1 MDALPIVVA
10 SVALASIW
18 LAVLLRRLRLFR
30 EARTRKRLEAEIHS
44 LADDLGTDPEGLS
57 LADVIDMLE
66 IEMIQ
71 EIVTELR
78 KMPSG
83 SRLLQHA
90 IQITGDENYGRA
102 A

>member
-10 SVALASIW
+10 SVAVACVW
-18 LAVLLRRLRLFR
+18 LAVLLRKLRLFR
-30 EARTRKRLEAEIHS
+30 EARTRKRLEAEIRS
-44 LADDLGTDPEGLS
+44 LADDLGTDPAGLS
-57 LADVIDMLE
+57 LADVIDLLE
-66 IEMIQ
+66 VEMIQ
-71 EIVTELR
+71 EIIAELR

-90 IQITGDENYGRA
+90 IEMTGQENYGRA